1 VSLYRSARG
10 ALELIADRA
19 VSVNPW
25 WLLAGVVLYELAM
38 VVRTRGWFNVLRAA
52 YPGEKELRARDVTCA
67 YLAGSGLNALLPAR
81 GGDFLKLFMVRRR
94 LPEARYTTLAAT
106 FGPEAL
112 PEILFGTLLVVWAL
126 GHGFLPIPISGSEL
140 PTLDVSFVMLHPVL
154 SILGAVALGGV
165 GFFAVRWARGRIRDL
180 KARVKQGFA
189 VMRSPRDMVV
199 GVAGPQALSRIVRL
213 VALACFMA
221 AFGLPVGF
229 NTVMLVMAAQGAGR
243 LVPLAPVSAGLRV
256 AMLSYG
262 FVEITDKPVDAA
274 NITSFW
280 FAVGATHLIASLL
293 IATVT
298 INLFFGTR
306 SPKKAW
312 ALVRQARPAV
322 AAPEA

>member
-1 VSLYRSARG
+1 
-10 ALELIADRA
+10 
-19 VSVNPW
+19 
-25 WLLAGVVLYELAM
+25 VVLYELSQ

-52 YPGEKELRARDVTCA
+52 YPGEHALRARDVTCA
-67 YLAGSGLNALLPAR
+67 YLAGSGFNALLPVR
-81 GGDFLKLFMVRRR
+81 GGDFLRLFMVRRR
-94 LPEARYTTLAAT
+94 LPKARYATLAAT

-112 PEILFGTLLVVWAL
+112 PELVFGILLVIWAL
-126 GHGFLPIPISGSEL
+126 AHGFLPVPISATEL
-140 PTLDVSFVMLHPVL
+140 PTLDVSFVMVHPVL
-154 SILGAVALGGV
+154 SVCGAVVLGGV
-165 GFFAVRWARGRIRDL
+165 GFFGVRWARCRIRDL
-180 KARVKQGFA
+180 KARLKQGFA

-199 GVAGPQALSRIVRL
+199 GVAGPQALSRVVRL

-221 AFGLPVGF
+221 AFGLPVEF
-229 NTVMLVMAAQGAGR
+229 DTVMLVMAAQGAGR
-243 LVPLAPVSAGLRV
+243 LVPIAPVSAGLRV

-293 IATVT
+293 IATVA

-312 ALVRQARPAV
+312 ALVRQVRPAV
-322 AAPEA
+322 APEA

>member
-1 VSLYRSARG
+1 
-10 ALELIADRA
+10 
-19 VSVNPW
+19 
-25 WLLAGVVLYELAM
+25 
-38 VVRTRGWFNVLRAA
+38 
-52 YPGEKELRARDVTCA
+52 
-67 YLAGSGLNALLPAR
+67 
-81 GGDFLKLFMVRRR
+81 MVRRR
-94 LPEARYTTLAAT
+94 LPEARYSTLAAT

-112 PEILFGTLLVVWAL
+112 PEFVFGTLLVIWAL
-126 GHGFLPIPISGSEL
+126 AHGFLPIPISGGEL

-154 SILGAVALGGV
+154 SALGAVVLGGV
-165 GFFAVRWARGRIRDL
+165 GFFAVRWARCRIRDL

-189 VMRSPRDMVV
+189 VVGSPRDMVV
-199 GVAGPQALSRIVRL
+199 GVAGPQALSRVVRL

-229 NTVMLVMAAQGAGR
+229 DTVMLVMAAQGAGR

-293 IATVT
+293 IATVS

-312 ALVRQARPAV
+312 ALIRAARPAAV
-322 AAPEA
+322 APEA

>member
-1 VSLYRSARG
+1 VA
-10 ALELIADRA
+10 
-19 VSVNPW
+19 VNPW
-25 WLLAGVVLYELAM
+25 WLIAGLVLYELAQ

-52 YPGEKELRARDVTCA
+52 YPGEESLRARDVACA
-67 YLAGSGLNALLPAR
+67 YLAGSGLNGLLPAR

-94 LPEARYTTLAAT
+94 LPEARYSTLAAT

-112 PEILFGTLLVVWAL
+112 PELVFGTLLVIWAL
-126 GHGFLPIPISGSEL
+126 AHGFLPIPISGSEL
-140 PTLDVSFVMLHPVL
+140 PTFDVSFVMLHPVL
-154 SILGAVALGGV
+154 STLGAVALGGF
-165 GFFAVRWARGRIRDL
+165 GFFAARWARCRIRDL
-180 KARVKQGFA
+180 KARVAQGFA
-189 VMRSPRDMVV
+189 VVRSPRAMVV
-199 GVAGPQALSRIVRL
+199 GVAGPQALSRVVRL

-229 NTVMLVMAAQGAGR
+229 DTVMLVMAAQGAGR

-293 IATVT
+293 IATVS

-312 ALVRQARPAV
+312 ALVRAARPATV
-322 AAPEA
+322 APEPDAI